1 MSGRAAMDEM
11 GRLPAGSD
19 GTQLLRAVLSTAVDQ
34 AILAVDPACRVTVA
48 NGGAERLLA
57 CWPGTLAG
65 RHLATF
71 LLPGADGAEVAS
83 FGQLLAEGG
92 GPDALRMR
100 TLVREDG
107 TEIEVLLSV
116 GAVRDDAGEP
126 CAAVLVAWEIH
137 GERRAADAMRR
148 AFDREHSAAERLRE
162 LGRIKDDFVANVSH
176 ELRTPLTTVVG
187 NTEMLL
193 DGDAGALSDAQERL
207 LTAIDRNAR
216 RLQTLVGDLL
226 MLSRIQGGHL
236 TLSARP
242 VVVQDVVQA
251 ALAGAATQRASQ
263 AVHLDVALPA
273 DPLVVDGDPEDL
285 ARMVGN
291 VLGNALKFT
300 PAGGAVV
307 VRLDVV
313 EGAVRIAVTDTG
325 IGIPDDEIGSVFDGF
340 FRSSRSQRN
349 ESPGTGLGLT
359 IAQSIAHR
367 HDGAIEISR
376 REPAGTAVE
385 IRLPLAHR

>member
-1 MSGRAAMDEM
+1 MKARAAMDEM
-11 GRLPAGSD
+11 GGLPGGPEGA
-19 GTQLLRAVLSTAVDQ
+19 QLLRAVLSTAVDQ
-34 AILAVDPACRVTVA
+34 AILAVDPTCRVTVA
-48 NGGAERLLA
+48 NGGAERLLGSR
-57 CWPGTLAG
+57 PGTLVG

-71 LLPGADGAEVAS
+71 LLPDADGAELTG
-83 FGQLLAEGG
+83 FDQLLAAGG

-100 TLVREDG
+100 TLVRDDG
-107 TEIEVLLSV
+107 TELGALLSIGV
-116 GAVRDDAGEP
+116 VRDDADEP
-126 CAAVLVAWEIH
+126 SAAVVVAWAVH
-137 GERRAADAMRR
+137 GEQRAAEAMRR
-148 AFDREHSAAERLRE
+148 AFEREHSAADRLRE

-193 DGDAGALSDAQERL
+193 DGDAGALSPAQERL
-207 LTAIDRNAR
+207 LHAIDRNAR

-226 MLSRIQGGHL
+226 MLSRIQNGRITL
-236 TLSARP
+236 TARP

-251 ALAGAATQRASQ
+251 ALAAAAPQRASQ
-263 AVHLDVALPA
+263 AVHLELDLPA
-273 DPLVVDGDPEDL
+273 EPLVVDGDPEDL

-300 PAGGAVV
+300 PAGGRVA

-313 EGAVRIAVTDTG
+313 ADAVRIAVTDTG
-325 IGIPDDEIGSVFDGF
+325 IGIPDDEIASVFDGF

-367 HDGAIEISR
+367 HAGAIEIGR
-376 REPAGTAVE
+376 VDPVGTAVE